1 MITQV
6 ITQSKTITELAD
18 DADGARVFDWRGSNL
33 PIPGR
38 YELEVKAGPM
48 EVIGG
53 LTTHSTINEFQI
65 ICDLLYWANAEG
77 QSAAFDNALAVAEKV
92 YDQFSLTTINDL
104 VLKCTVNIA
113 PGDGGLSSKNM
124 LAIPIRIILRCE
136 KDVRR

>member
-1 MITQV
+1 M
-6 ITQSKTITELAD
+6 TQSKTITELAD
-18 DADGARVFDWRGSNL
+18 DADGARVFDWRGTNL

-53 LTTHSTINEFQI
+53 LTSNSTINEFQI
-65 ICDLLYWANAEG
+65 ICDLLYWADSEG